1 MLLHMQ
7 VVCFFLLLVVIFLL
21 WIEYTLFIHSPAEEH
36 LSCFQFLVIMN
47 KVCES
52 VCCSVVSDSLLSH
65 GLYVGSQVP
74 LSVGFSR

>member
-52 VCCSVVSDSLLSH
+52 VSRSVMSDSLLSH

-74 LSVGFSR
+74 LSMGFSR